1 MKKTAF
7 WLRQVGALLCVL
19 LELYFLAPAG
29 IMGICHV
36 GMLYPMVPLTLLSLW
51 LACPQ
56 FFDQFPRWLCRA
68 VAAVVGAGVAVVL
81 VAMVLMGIQAGHRP
95 TEGDCTVIVL
105 GCQVSE
111 DGSPTVMLGD
121 RIDAAYR
128 YLSEHPESRCVA
140 SGGQN
145 DNEPM
150 SEAACIRN
158 ALVARGIHPDRIYL
172 EDRSRSTEENLTF
185 SSELIRR
192 EGLNTR
198 VAIAS
203 DNFHQLR
210 AAVWARRGGL
220 DPWSIGCVTWWP
232 LAPGYWAREAAAV
245 TVLGI
250 RTVVG

>member
-1 MKKTAF
+1 MKAVRYAGAAVCLALAAYF
-7 WLRQVGALLCVL
+7 MAPLVMGILHIGMVYPAALLALAAAMLLRPRWFRRLPRWLRRTSGALLGAGLAL
-19 LELYFLAPAG
+19 L
-29 IMGICHV
+29 
-36 GMLYPMVPLTLLSLW
+36 
-51 LACPQ
+51 
-56 FFDQFPRWLCRA
+56 
-68 VAAVVGAGVAVVL
+68 AAVLVMMAV
-81 VAMVLMGIQAGHRP
+81 QAGNRP
-95 TEGDCTVIVL
+95 GPEDCTVVVL
-105 GCQVSE
+105 GCQVSANGE
-111 DGSPTVMLGD
+111 PTVMLRD

-145 DNEPM
+145 DNEPI
-150 SEAACIRN
+150 SEASCIRN
-158 ALVARGIHPDRIYL
+158 TLVARGIHPDRIYL

-185 SSELIRR
+185 SAELIRK
-192 EGLNTR
+192 EGLPTR

-232 LAPGYWAREAAAV
+232 LSPGYWAREAAAV

-250 RTVVG
+250 RTAVG

>member
-1 MKKTAF
+1 MKAVRYAGAAVCLALAAYF
-7 WLRQVGALLCVL
+7 MAPLVMGILHIGMVYPAALLALAAAML
-19 LELYFLAPAG
+19 LRPRWFRRL
-29 IMGICHV
+29 
-36 GMLYPMVPLTLLSLW
+36 
-51 LACPQ
+51 
-56 FFDQFPRWLCRA
+56 PRWLRRA
-68 VAAVVGAGVAVVL
+68 GAAVVGAGAAVVL
-81 VAMVLMGIQAGHRP
+81 AVMVLMGIQAGHRP

-105 GCQVSE
+105 GCQVSR
-111 DGSPTVMLGD
+111 DGSPTVMLDD

-145 DNEPM
+145 DNEPI
-150 SEAACIRN
+150 SEASCIRN
-158 ALVARGIHPDRIYL
+158 TLVARGIHPDRIYL

-185 SSELIRR
+185 SAELIRK
-192 EGLNTR
+192 EGLPTR

-232 LAPGYWAREAAAV
+232 LSPGYWAREAAAV

-250 RTVVG
+250 RTAVG

>member
-1 MKKTAF
+1 MKAVRYAGAAVCLALAAYF
-7 WLRQVGALLCVL
+7 MAPLVMGILHIGMVYPAALLALAAAML
-19 LELYFLAPAG
+19 LRPWWFRRL
-29 IMGICHV
+29 
-36 GMLYPMVPLTLLSLW
+36 
-51 LACPQ
+51 
-56 FFDQFPRWLCRA
+56 PRWLCRA
-68 VAAVVGAGVAVVL
+68 GGALLGAGLALLAAVLVMMAV
-81 VAMVLMGIQAGHRP
+81 QAENRP
-95 TEGDCTVIVL
+95 GPEDCTVVVL
-105 GCQVSE
+105 GCQVSANGE
-111 DGSPTVMLGD
+111 PTVMLRD

-145 DNEPM
+145 DNEPI
-150 SEAACIRN
+150 SEASCIRN
-158 ALVARGIHPDRIYL
+158 TLVARGIHPDRIYL

-185 SSELIRR
+185 SAELIRK
-192 EGLNTR
+192 EGLPTR

-232 LAPGYWAREAAAV
+232 LSPGYWAREAAAV

-250 RTVVG
+250 RTAVG

>member
-1 MKKTAF
+1 MKAVRYAGAAVCLALAAYF
-7 WLRQVGALLCVL
+7 MAPLVMGILHIGMVYPAALLALAAAMLLRPRWFRRLPRWLRRTGGALLGAGLAL
-19 LELYFLAPAG
+19 L
-29 IMGICHV
+29 
-36 GMLYPMVPLTLLSLW
+36 
-51 LACPQ
+51 
-56 FFDQFPRWLCRA
+56 
-68 VAAVVGAGVAVVL
+68 AAVL
-81 VAMVLMGIQAGHRP
+81 VLMGIQAGHRP

-105 GCQVSE
+105 GCQVSANGE
-111 DGSPTVMLGD
+111 PTVMLRD

-145 DNEPM
+145 DNEPI
-150 SEAACIRN
+150 SEASCIRN
-158 ALVARGIHPDRIYL
+158 TLVARGIHPDRIYL

-185 SSELIRR
+185 SAELIRK
-192 EGLNTR
+192 EGLPTR

-232 LAPGYWAREAAAV
+232 LSPGYWAREAAAV

-250 RTVVG
+250 RTAVG

>member
-1 MKKTAF
+1 MKAVRYAGAAVCLALAAYF
-7 WLRQVGALLCVL
+7 MAPLVMGILHIGMMYPAALLALAAAML
-19 LELYFLAPAG
+19 LRPWWFRRL
-29 IMGICHV
+29 
-36 GMLYPMVPLTLLSLW
+36 
-51 LACPQ
+51 
-56 FFDQFPRWLCRA
+56 PRWLCRA
-68 VAAVVGAGVAVVL
+68 GAAVVGAGAAVVL
-81 VAMVLMGIQAGHRP
+81 AVMVLMGIQAGHRP
-95 TEGDCTVIVL
+95 MEGDCTVIVL
-105 GCQVSE
+105 GCQVSANGE
-111 DGSPTVMLGD
+111 PTMMLRD

-145 DNEPM
+145 DNEPI
-150 SEAACIRN
+150 SEASCIRN
-158 ALVARGIHPDRIYL
+158 TLVARGIHPDRIYL

-185 SSELIRR
+185 SAELIRK
-192 EGLNTR
+192 EGLPTR

-232 LAPGYWAREAAAV
+232 LSPGYWAREAAAV

-250 RTVVG
+250 RTAVG

>member
-1 MKKTAF
+1 MKAVRYAGAAVCLALAAYF
-7 WLRQVGALLCVL
+7 MAPLVMGILHIGMVYPAALLALAAAML
-19 LELYFLAPAG
+19 LRPRWFRRL
-29 IMGICHV
+29 
-36 GMLYPMVPLTLLSLW
+36 
-51 LACPQ
+51 
-56 FFDQFPRWLCRA
+56 PRWLCRA
-68 VAAVVGAGVAVVL
+68 VAAVVGAGAAVVL
-81 VAMVLMGIQAGHRP
+81 AVMVLMGIQAGHRP

-105 GCQVSE
+105 GCQVSR
-111 DGSPTVMLGD
+111 DGSPTVMLDD

-145 DNEPM
+145 DNEPI
-150 SEAACIRN
+150 SEASCIRN
-158 ALVARGIHPDRIYL
+158 TLVARGIHPDRIYL

-185 SSELIRR
+185 SAELIRK
-192 EGLNTR
+192 EGLPTR

-232 LAPGYWAREAAAV
+232 LSPGYWAREAAAV

-250 RTVVG
+250 RTAVG

>member
-1 MKKTAF
+1 MKAVRYAGAAVCLALAAYF
-7 WLRQVGALLCVL
+7 MAPLVMGILHIGMMYPAALLALAAAML
-19 LELYFLAPAG
+19 LRPWWFRRL
-29 IMGICHV
+29 
-36 GMLYPMVPLTLLSLW
+36 
-51 LACPQ
+51 
-56 FFDQFPRWLCRA
+56 PRWLCRA
-68 VAAVVGAGVAVVL
+68 GAAVVGAGAAVVL
-81 VAMVLMGIQAGHRP
+81 AVMVLMGIQAGHRP
-95 TEGDCTVIVL
+95 MEGDCTVIVL
-105 GCQVSE
+105 GCQVSANGE
-111 DGSPTVMLGD
+111 PTVMLRD

-145 DNEPM
+145 DNEPI
-150 SEAACIRN
+150 SEASCIRN
-158 ALVARGIHPDRIYL
+158 TLVARGIHPDRIYL

-185 SSELIRR
+185 SAELIRK
-192 EGLNTR
+192 EGLPTR

-232 LAPGYWAREAAAV
+232 LSPGYWAREAAAV

-250 RTVVG
+250 RTAVG

>member
-1 MKKTAF
+1 MKAVRYAGAAVCLALAAYF
-7 WLRQVGALLCVL
+7 MAPLVMGILHIGMVYPAALLALAAAMLLRPRWFQRLPRWLRRTGGALLGAGLAL
-19 LELYFLAPAG
+19 L
-29 IMGICHV
+29 
-36 GMLYPMVPLTLLSLW
+36 
-51 LACPQ
+51 
-56 FFDQFPRWLCRA
+56 
-68 VAAVVGAGVAVVL
+68 AAVLVMMAV
-81 VAMVLMGIQAGHRP
+81 QAGNRP
-95 TEGDCTVIVL
+95 GPEDCTVVVL
-105 GCQVSE
+105 GCQVSR
-111 DGSPTVMLGD
+111 DGSPTVMLDD

-145 DNEPM
+145 DNEPI

-158 ALVARGIHPDRIYL
+158 TLVARGIHPDRIYL

-185 SSELIRR
+185 SAELIRK
-192 EGLNTR
+192 EGLPTR

-210 AAVWARRGGL
+210 AAMWARRGGL

-232 LAPGYWAREAAAV
+232 LSPGYWAREAAAV

-250 RTVVG
+250 RTAVG

>member
-1 MKKTAF
+1 MKAVRYAGAAVCLALAAYF
-7 WLRQVGALLCVL
+7 MAPLVMGILHIGMMYPAALLALAAAML
-19 LELYFLAPAG
+19 LRPWWFRRL
-29 IMGICHV
+29 
-36 GMLYPMVPLTLLSLW
+36 
-51 LACPQ
+51 
-56 FFDQFPRWLCRA
+56 PRWLCRA
-68 VAAVVGAGVAVVL
+68 GAAVVGAGAAVVL
-81 VAMVLMGIQAGHRP
+81 AVMVLMGIQAGHRP

-105 GCQVSE
+105 GCQVSR
-111 DGSPTVMLGD
+111 DGSPTVMLDD

-128 YLSEHPESRCVA
+128 YLAEHPESRCVA

-145 DNEPM
+145 DNEPI
-150 SEAACIRN
+150 SEASCIRN
-158 ALVARGIHPDRIYL
+158 TLVARGIHPDRIYL

-185 SSELIRR
+185 SAELIRK
-192 EGLNTR
+192 EGLPAR

-232 LAPGYWAREAAAV
+232 LSPGYWAREAAAV

-250 RTVVG
+250 RTAVG

>member
-1 MKKTAF
+1 MKAVRYAGAAVCLALAAYF
-7 WLRQVGALLCVL
+7 MAPLVMGILHIGMVYPAALLALAAAML
-19 LELYFLAPAG
+19 LRPRWFRRL
-29 IMGICHV
+29 
-36 GMLYPMVPLTLLSLW
+36 
-51 LACPQ
+51 
-56 FFDQFPRWLCRA
+56 PRWLRRTGG
-68 VAAVVGAGVAVVL
+68 AVVGAGAAVVL
-81 VAMVLMGIQAGHRP
+81 AVMVLMGIQAGHRP
-95 TEGDCTVIVL
+95 MEGDCTVIVL
-105 GCQVSE
+105 GCQVSR
-111 DGSPTVMLGD
+111 DGSPTVMLDD

-145 DNEPM
+145 DNEPI
-150 SEAACIRN
+150 SEASCIRN
-158 ALVARGIHPDRIYL
+158 TLVARGIHPDRIYL

-185 SSELIRR
+185 SAELIRK
-192 EGLNTR
+192 EGLPTR

-232 LAPGYWAREAAAV
+232 LSPGYWAREAAAV

-250 RTVVG
+250 RTAVG

>member
-1 MKKTAF
+1 MKAVRYAGAAVCLALAAYF
-7 WLRQVGALLCVL
+7 MAPLVMGILHIGMMYPAALLALAAAML
-19 LELYFLAPAG
+19 LRPWWFRRL
-29 IMGICHV
+29 
-36 GMLYPMVPLTLLSLW
+36 
-51 LACPQ
+51 
-56 FFDQFPRWLCRA
+56 PRWLCRA
-68 VAAVVGAGVAVVL
+68 GAAVVGAGAAVVL
-81 VAMVLMGIQAGHRP
+81 AVMVLMGIQAGHRP

-105 GCQVSE
+105 GCQVSR
-111 DGSPTVMLGD
+111 DGSPTVMLDD

-145 DNEPM
+145 DNEPI
-150 SEAACIRN
+150 SEASCIRN
-158 ALVARGIHPDRIYL
+158 TLVARGIHPDRIYL

-185 SSELIRR
+185 SAELIRK
-192 EGLNTR
+192 EGLPTR

-232 LAPGYWAREAAAV
+232 LSPGYWAREAAAV

-250 RTVVG
+250 RTAVG